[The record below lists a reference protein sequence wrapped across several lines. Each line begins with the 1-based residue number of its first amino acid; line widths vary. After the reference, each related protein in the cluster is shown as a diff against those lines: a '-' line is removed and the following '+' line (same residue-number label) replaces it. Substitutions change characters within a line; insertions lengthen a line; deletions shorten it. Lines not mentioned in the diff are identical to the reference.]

1 MTDNDNNAAL
11 FQSIQAIN
19 DITAKANNSCDQDCM
34 ILRQRS
40 ELKKAYLDAERNL
53 KTAPEKFA
61 QAEHD
66 YLLNKDGINLYTT
79 SLIER
84 YGKNADQDIQKLKDE
99 HSMIMGEV
107 SLGITKIRNQY
118 VEISN
123 SSNYNDMLVST
134 KDRVLGETLNAEQDS
149 AVSNRKIFYME
160 KRTQSLSWWYYLVRN
175 LYWICTIVWVLVY
188 VLYYRQLNTRSII
201 IFVLIFAYPFFM
213 VWLFVQAHSL
223 YKYILSFIPRDIYLN
238 F

>member
-1 MTDNDNNAAL
+1 MTDNAAL
-11 FQSIQAIN
+11 LQSIMQIN

-34 ILRQRS
+34 MERQKS
-40 ELKKAYLDAERNL
+40 ELKNAYLGAERNL

-66 YLLNKDGINLYTT
+66 YLLNKDGPKAYTGL
-79 SLIER
+79 LIER
-84 YGKNADQDIQKLKDE
+84 YGKNADLEIQKLKDE
-99 HSMIMGEV
+99 HTMIMGEV
-107 SLGITKIRNQY
+107 LGNLKTENDQQVQIA
-118 VEISN
+118 N

-134 KDRVLGETLNAEQDS
+134 KDRVLGETLNAERD
-149 AVSNRKIFYME
+149 ATVSNRKIFYME
-160 KRTQSLSWWYYLVRN
+160 KRTQTLSWWYYLVRN

-188 VLYYRQLNTRSII
+188 VFYYRQFNTRSII

-213 VWLFVQAHSL
+213 VWLFVEAHSL
-223 YKYILSFIPRDIYLN
+223 YKYILSFIPKDIYLN

>member
-1 MTDNDNNAAL
+1 MTDNAAIL
-11 FQSIQAIN
+11 QSIQAIN
-19 DITAKANNSCDQDCM
+19 DNIIKANNSCDQDCM
-34 ILRQRS
+34 MERQKS
-40 ELKKAYLDAERNL
+40 DLKKVYLDAERNV
-53 KTAPEKFA
+53 KTAPEKFVE
-61 QAEHD
+61 AEHN
-66 YLLNKDGINLYTT
+66 YLLNKDGPKKYTEL
-79 SLIER
+79 LIER

-99 HSMIMGEV
+99 HTMIMGEV
-107 SLGITKIRNQY
+107 SLGIAKIENQD
-118 VEISN
+118 VQISN
-123 SSNYNDMLVST
+123 STIYNDMLVST
-134 KDRVLGETLNAEQDS
+134 KDRVQNEMLNAEQDS

-160 KRTQSLSWWYYLVRN
+160 QRIQSLSWWYYLVRN

-188 VLYYRQLNTRSII
+188 VLYYRQFNTRSII

>member
-1 MTDNDNNAAL
+1 MTDNAAIL
-11 FQSIQAIN
+11 QSIQAIN
-19 DITAKANNSCDQDCM
+19 DNITKANNSCDQDCM
-34 ILRQRS
+34 MERQKS
-40 ELKKAYLDAERNL
+40 DLKKVYLDAERNV

-61 QAEHD
+61 EAEHN
-66 YLLNKDGINLYTT
+66 YLLNKDGPKKYTEL
-79 SLIER
+79 LIER

-99 HSMIMGEV
+99 HTMIMGEV
-107 SLGITKIRNQY
+107 SLGIAKIENQD
-118 VEISN
+118 VQISN
-123 SSNYNDMLVST
+123 STIYNDMLVST
-134 KDRVLGETLNAEQDS
+134 KDRVQNEMLNAEQDS

-160 KRTQSLSWWYYLVRN
+160 QRIQSLSWWYYLVRN

-188 VLYYRQLNTRSII
+188 VLYYRQFNTRSII

>member
-1 MTDNDNNAAL
+1 MTDNAAL
-11 FQSIQAIN
+11 LQSIQTIN
-19 DITAKANNSCDQDCM
+19 DITMKANNYCDQDCM
-34 ILRQRS
+34 MERQKS
-40 ELKKAYLDAERNL
+40 DLKKAYLDAERNV

-61 QAEHD
+61 EAEHN
-66 YLLNKDGINLYTT
+66 YLLNKDGPKKYTEL
-79 SLIER
+79 LIER

-99 HSMIMGEV
+99 HTMIMGEV
-107 SLGITKIRNQY
+107 SLGIAKIGNQD
-118 VEISN
+118 VQISN
-123 SSNYNDMLVST
+123 STIYNDMLVST
-134 KDRVLGETLNAEQDS
+134 KDRVQSELVTAEQDS

-160 KRTQSLSWWYYLVRN
+160 KRIQSLSWWYYLVRN
-175 LYWICTIVWVLVY
+175 LYWICMMVWLLVY
-188 VLYYRQLNTRSII
+188 VLYYRQFNTRSII